1 MSSPNSPNST
11 KKKVHYER
19 GTKGSSHHHRSS
31 RDSGVGSSSASDRAS
46 LGTTPNNSTPFSN
59 SQIETQRH
67 NPRAVQEALD
77 AANERIRKLEI
88 SHQKLDDALTDSNK
102 ENRTL
107 KREKAELHD
116 RVEALLD
123 DLDRERERS
132 ERYRQ
137 QAQIQVSSSSSSR
150 NSPPRSSPRSSPRNS
165 REIEE
170 AATASYH
177 RESGRRSSY
186 QQPQPMYPAAPQPPP
201 NSAPNPF
208 LPSPRNSS
216 SGAPGV
222 VFAPERTVNY
232 APSTL
237 SYSSSPVYAHAPLPI
252 QTRGSSRYESGSVS
266 GKGSSVNDGKY
277 HLSPL

>member
-19 GTKGSSHHHRSS
+19 GTKGSSHNHRSS

-46 LGTTPNNSTPFSN
+46 LGTTPNNSTPFS
-59 SQIETQRH
+59 SAQIETQRH
-67 NPRAVQEALD
+67 NLHAVQEALD
-77 AANERIRKLEI
+77 TANEKIRQYEART
-88 SHQKLDDALTDSNK
+88 QKLNAALAESNK

-107 KREKAELHD
+107 KREKADLHN
-116 RVEALLD
+116 RVEDLLD
-123 DLDRERERS
+123 ELDVERKKS
-132 ERYRQ
+132 ERIRREV
-137 QAQIQVSSSSSSR
+137 QAQVSSSSSR

-165 REIEE
+165 REIED
-170 AATASYH
+170 AAAASFH

-216 SGAPGV
+216 SGVPGV
-222 VFAPERTVNY
+222 AFAPERTVNY

-237 SYSSSPVYAHAPLPI
+237 SYSSSPVFAHAPLPI
-252 QTRGSSRYESGSVS
+252 QSRGSRYESGSAS

>member
-1 MSSPNSPNST
+1 MSSPNSTNST

-19 GTKGSSHHHRSS
+19 GTKGASHHHRSS

-46 LGTTPNNSTPFSN
+46 LGTTPNNNTSFSN
-59 SQIETQRH
+59 AQIETQRH
-67 NPRAVQEALD
+67 SLRAVQEALD
-77 AANERIRKLEI
+77 AANDRIKRYEA
-88 SHQKLDDALTDSNK
+88 STQKLDAALTESNK
-102 ENRTL
+102 ENRLL
-107 KREKAELHD
+107 KKEKAELCNK
-116 RVEALLD
+116 VEDLLD
-123 DLDRERERS
+123 ALDDERERNARLRR
-132 ERYRQ
+132 EVQ
-137 QAQIQVSSSSSSR
+137 GQVSSSSSSR

-170 AATASYH
+170 AATVSFH

-216 SGAPGV
+216 SGVPGV
-222 VFAPERTVNY
+222 VFVPERTVNY

-237 SYSSSPVYAHAPLPI
+237 SYSSSPVYAHAPLTV
-252 QTRGSSRYESGSVS
+252 QTRGSRYESGSVS

>member
-59 SQIETQRH
+59 AQIETQRH
-67 NPRAVQEALD
+67 NLRAVQEALD
-77 AANERIRKLEI
+77 AANEKIRKYEA
-88 SHQKLDDALTDSNK
+88 STQKLNAALTDSNK

-107 KREKAELHD
+107 KKEKSDLYLRIE
-116 RVEALLD
+116 ELLD
-123 DLDRERERS
+123 ELDEERKRS
-132 ERYRQ
+132 ERYRRE
-137 QAQIQVSSSSSSR
+137 AQLSSSSSR

-170 AATASYH
+170 AAAASFH
-177 RESGRRSSY
+177 RESSRRSSY
-186 QQPQPMYPAAPQPPP
+186 QQPQPMYPAVPQPPP
-201 NSAPNPF
+201 NPAPNPF

-216 SGAPGV
+216 SGVPGV
-222 VFAPERTVNY
+222 AFAPERTVNY

-237 SYSSSPVYAHAPLPI
+237 SYSSSPVFAHAPLPI
-252 QTRGSSRYESGSVS
+252 HQSRGSSRYDSGSAS